1 MIKKKPKQSRDEINE
16 QSKLLKRK
24 RKHKGL
30 PSGSRFKDSN
40 KNSTKQQNTSQDP
53 RIGSKKAVP
62 LIVDSSKKT
71 TPKANKE
78 QVKLV
83 KNKNLSPEAEL
94 TLLENDPYLEKL
106 LDLIDDGESLTTK
119 QQQDLDKM
127 LDRIDKLMNELGY
140 SNDDEDNSDDDD
152 FAAKEDIISLL
163 KNH

>member
-40 KNSTKQQNTSQDP
+40 SNSTKQQNTTQDP

-62 LIVDSSKKT
+62 LIVDPVKKN
-71 TPKANKE
+71 TPKVNKE
-78 QVKLV
+78 QTKLI

-94 TLLENDPYLEKL
+94 ALLENDPYLEKL
-106 LDLIDDGESLTTK
+106 LDLIDDGDSLTSK
-119 QQQDLDKM
+119 QQQDLDRM
-127 LDRIDKLMNELGY
+127 LDRIDELMNQLGY
-140 SNDDEDNSDDDD
+140 SSDDDSD
-152 FAAKEDIISLL
+152 DDELTTKEDIVSLL